1 MGVSP
6 GSWRR
11 RNDLIT
17 SGTSHFLYLYFF
29 LLLSKWYNWDMLP
42 KRKMKK
48 VKKKEAKITKNNI
61 RQQQQHNKKSG
72 CWAFAKNFMSTLFRM
87 VIGSTKKEKGKKRV
101 ISWVGWKW
109 PANQN
114 WCPRFLEEKS
124 NKKGFGRQLSK
135 DNIQRKPFS
144 PTLAFMQW
152 M

>member
-29 LLLSKWYNWDMLP
+29 LLLSKWYNWDMLQ

-48 VKKKEAKITKNNI
+48 IKKGSQDYQKQHPTTTTT
-61 RQQQQHNKKSG
+61 QQEKRVLGICQ
-72 CWAFAKNFMSTLFRM
+72 NFMSTLFRM